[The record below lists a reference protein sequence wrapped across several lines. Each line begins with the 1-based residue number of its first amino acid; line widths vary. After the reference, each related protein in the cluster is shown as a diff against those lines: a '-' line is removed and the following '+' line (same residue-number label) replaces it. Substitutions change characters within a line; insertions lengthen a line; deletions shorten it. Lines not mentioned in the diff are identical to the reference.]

1 MLASLGANSVPVLP
15 YMVLACD
22 ARFLVY
28 TAIASAC
35 QFLVV
40 FLDCQHIFIHGYCL
54 RLLLQYTVFR
64 FRALC
69 A

>member
-40 FLDCQHIFIHGYCL
+40 FLDC
-54 RLLLQYTVFR
+54 
-64 FRALC
+64 
-69 A
+69 